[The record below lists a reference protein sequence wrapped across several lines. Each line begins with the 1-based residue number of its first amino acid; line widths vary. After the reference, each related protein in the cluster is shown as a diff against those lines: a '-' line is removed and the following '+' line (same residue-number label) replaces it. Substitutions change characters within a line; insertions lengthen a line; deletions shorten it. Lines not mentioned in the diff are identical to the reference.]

1 MFLRGCGSG
10 IKESAW
16 AGRGTTMNDSNTDL
30 DRVED
35 EGRKAP
41 DYERLH
47 TLLRDEILS
56 GRIPAGAR
64 LKVSDIA
71 SVYDTSTNPAREAL
85 RGLEGEGL
93 VIIQPNRG
101 ARVRVIDER
110 LVSNLFDI
118 RGMIEPYIVRYFV
131 ENASPTEIE
140 TLEIFERGCE
150 QGAEAGD
157 HGLFHSHNIRFHD
170 LILDRYPNEEA
181 TKIMRQHS
189 TWLRALSRKHPLTA
203 PQMRRSCAEHVAFIE
218 AVHRGDAEQAIA
230 VMQRHRQNSRR
241 VFLANMREDAAA
253 VARAAGGSALSR
265 GGEDGSAWT
274 RLAVKNRT

>member
-1 MFLRGCGSG
+1 
-10 IKESAW
+10 
-16 AGRGTTMNDSNTDL
+16 MNDSDTHDAG
-30 DRVED
+30 ED
-35 EGRKAP
+35 EGRRAP

-47 TLLRDEILS
+47 TLLRDDILS

-71 SVYDTSTNPAREAL
+71 ATYDTSTNPAREAL

-93 VIIQPNRG
+93 VTIQPNRG

-118 RGMIEPYIVRYFV
+118 RGMIEPHIVRFFV
-131 ENASPTEIE
+131 ENASPADIE
-140 TLEIFERGCE
+140 TLEVLERGCE

-181 TKIMRQHS
+181 IKTMRQHS

-203 PQMRRSCAEHVAFIE
+203 PQMRRSSAEHVAFIE
-218 AVHRGDAEQAIA
+218 AVHRGDAEQAIT

-253 VARAAGGSALSR
+253 VATAASGLLAPRGS
-265 GGEDGSAWT
+265 GEGAA
-274 RLAVKNRT
+274 RPVLAMKDRT